1 MASHYQPCLF
11 SSNLTQ
17 HRGLDPYSDMVGRC
31 KLRGMLIISN
41 QLTSKPINQLNTNY
55 QQPRE
60 HPEAEGE
67 DKPDINLT
75 YIINNILQ
83 TINTISSIHST
94 ILPTTSLTDTRILDP
109 YLFKKDNT
117 ITNQIT
123 HIKLFHKPS
132 STIDKFNEVFPLPTN
147 FYKRNK
153 DGNRIWTKTGFIR
166 FKPKKSVQP
175 ERDKQITDH
184 LTEMH
189 IIEEIPKPKRFYGQ
203 MFVIQKGADSWRP
216 IFNYATLTPFI
227 YSPTFI
233 LPNVFQV
240 AKRLKWTQ
248 NLWYTKIDIAQA
260 FFNLNIHQDS
270 KFVTAFESNNK
281 FYQFNCLPFGISN
294 APYNCQ
300 LMINQVTK
308 HIKKSCPLVWAH
320 LD

>member
-1 MASHYQPCLF
+1 M
-11 SSNLTQ
+11 
-17 HRGLDPYSDMVGRC
+17 
-31 KLRGMLIISN
+31 
-41 QLTSKPINQLNTNY
+41 
-55 QQPRE
+55 
-60 HPEAEGE
+60 
-67 DKPDINLT
+67 
-75 YIINNILQ
+75 NNILQ
-83 TINTISSIHST
+83 TINTINSFHPT
-94 ILPTTSLTDTRILDP
+94 IPPTIPQPDPLILDP
-109 YLFKKDNT
+109 YLYKKENK
-117 ITNQIT
+117 ITDHIT
-123 HIKLFHKPS
+123 CIKLFHRPS
-132 STIDKFNEVFPLPTN
+132 ATIRKFNEVFPLPTN

-153 DGNRIWTKTGFIR
+153 DGIRIWTKTGFIR

-184 LTEMH
+184 LAEMN
-189 IIEEIPKPKRFYGQ
+189 IIEEISKPKRFCGQ

-240 AKRLKWTQ
+240 AKRLKWTH

-270 KFVTAFESNNK
+270 KFVTAFESNGK

-300 LMINQVTK
+300 LMVNQVTK
-308 HIKKSCPLVWAH
+308 YIKKTCPLVWAH
-320 LD
+320 LDDILIAHQDPVTLHTTTSKTIEMLTQAGWLPNKEKTMPIPQRSVKFLGAIWGPKESDEKQKTRRNSSKPSKPSRI